1 VGHLAGA
8 PTEPI
13 RTKAGLSFTSPK
25 REKSR
30 SVRLNESAI
39 KALRSHRKRQLEE
52 KKLRLA
58 AL

>member
-1 VGHLAGA
+1 
-8 PTEPI
+8 
-13 RTKAGLSFTSPK
+13 
-25 REKSR
+25 
-30 SVRLNESAI
+30 VRLNESAI